1 MKPSKYFGTSE
12 GLVEL
17 RPFKTDDGLTMYRP
31 VTYPCPDGLERY
43 QGFALQ
49 AGKFQ
54 TVVSLGIGADAEMI
68 AHAPEDIAALVAEVE
83 RLRATVIVEQNRR
96 QPWVK
101 LAHQNAQEVKRL
113 REQIDAVDGL
123 HRKTPVYD
131 TFADDCE
138 EHDPE
143 EHAIEGLDSSVA
155 GPSTVSSIDW

>member
-12 GLVEL
+12 GVVEL

-68 AHAPEDIAALVAEVE
+68 AHAPSDLAALVAEVE
-83 RLRATVIVEQNRR
+83 RLKEAVIVEQNRR
-96 QPWVK
+96 KPWVK

-113 REQIDAVDGL
+113 RGQIDAVKAATANHPAPCGKHPEDD
-123 HRKTPVYD
+123 PVSCGWKSAY
-131 TFADDCE
+131 
-138 EHDPE
+138 
-143 EHAIEGLDSSVA
+143 
-155 GPSTVSSIDW
+155 IDVVETLAC

>member
-17 RPFKTDDGLTMYRP
+17 RPSKTDDGLTMYRP

-43 QGFALQ
+43 QSFVLQ

-83 RLRATVIVEQNRR
+83 RLRATIHVLTSERDSALERNNDLIEQSEKQQSRLSAVEN
-96 QPWVK
+96 
-101 LAHQNAQEVKRL
+101 
-113 REQIDAVDGL
+113 L
-123 HRKTPVYD
+123 HRRSTYKSDEPY
-131 TFADDCE
+131 CE
-138 EHDPE
+138 TCYQAPYGYAPYPCPTICALEVGE
-143 EHAIEGLDSSVA
+143 
-155 GPSTVSSIDW
+155 